1 MLLRDTQLDTVIVSA
16 PATSS
21 SSVDRYDIPSPSPR
35 PGAASTNTIW
45 IRPTS
50 RVGTPATATPTP
62 ASVTWAPA
70 APRWISVS
78 SRSPYLTNAGPAPL
92 TQRLPGEANSI
103 SSAYTPHPCE
113 DSGFHVCNSEECGG
127 TYSPDRYAGDC
138 DPDGCDFNTWR
149 QGQKKFYGPGSG
161 FTVDTTKKVTVV
173 TQFLTSGGQLSEIK
187 RFYVQNGKVIANAD
201 DLLGP
206 GGNSITQQWCEDIRE
221 VFTDRDVFTEKGG
234 LAQMGRG
241 LTNMVLVLSVW
252 NDVSSPP
259 SPSSSHRTPFM
270 LTIL

>member
-1 MLLRDTQLDTVIVSA
+1 MDEDGGVARH
-16 PATSS
+16 
-21 SSVDRYDIPSPSPR
+21 
-35 PGAASTNTIW
+35 STNTAGAKYGTGYCDSQCPRDLKFIGGTANVEGWTSSTNSANSGVGDNGACCAEMDIW
-45 IRPTS
+45 
-50 RVGTPATATPTP
+50 
-62 ASVTWAPA
+62 
-70 APRWISVS
+70 
-78 SRSPYLTNAGPAPL
+78 
-92 TQRLPGEANSI
+92 EANSI
-103 SSAYTPHPCE
+103 SQALTPHPCE
-113 DSGFHVCNSEECGG
+113 ISDLSVCQGDSCGG
-127 TYSPDRYAGDC
+127 TYSSDRYAGVC
-138 DPDGCDFNTWR
+138 DPDGCDWNPYR
-149 QGQKKFYGPGSG
+149 LGSKSFYGPGSS
-161 FTVDTTKKVTVV
+161 FKIDTTKKVTVV

-252 NDVSSPP
+252 NDVSSPS